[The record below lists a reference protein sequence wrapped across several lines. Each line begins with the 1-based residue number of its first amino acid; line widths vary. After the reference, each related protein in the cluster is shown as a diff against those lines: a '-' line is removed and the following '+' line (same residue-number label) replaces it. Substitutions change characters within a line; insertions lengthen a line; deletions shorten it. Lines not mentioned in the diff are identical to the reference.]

1 MSVHSAEEM
10 SVYWFLRDADGLEA
24 SGKNYVLTLTMMGR
38 PGDTGAQVGCLQ
50 CPLPLCDNPRTSG
63 HCLGA

>member
-10 SVYWFLRDADGLEA
+10 SVYWFLRDADGLET

-38 PGDTGAQVGCLQ
+38 PGVTRGHGSPGRVS
-50 CPLPLCDNPRTSG
+50 PVSTSSV
-63 HCLGA
+63 